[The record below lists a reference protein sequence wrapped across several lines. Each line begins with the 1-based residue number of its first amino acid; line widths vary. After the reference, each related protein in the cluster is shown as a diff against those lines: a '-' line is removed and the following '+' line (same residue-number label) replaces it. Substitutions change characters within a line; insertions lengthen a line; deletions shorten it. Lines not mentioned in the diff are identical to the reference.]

1 MPLSQAKTLRK
12 VADAMLEVIEKDPG
26 ETFFIEGHTD
36 AVGGDEPNLVLSDER
51 AESVASLLTEVYDIP
66 AENLVT
72 QGYGERF
79 LKVRTTE
86 AEQQNRRVTIRRV
99 TPLVRPVAQN

>member
-1 MPLSQAKTLRK
+1 MRS
-12 VADAMLEVIEKDPG
+12 VATSRTWCFRTNAP
-26 ETFFIEGHTD
+26 
-36 AVGGDEPNLVLSDER
+36 
-51 AESVASLLTEVYDIP
+51 ESVASLLTEVYDIP

-79 LKVRTTE
+79 LKVRTPE

>member
-1 MPLSQAKTLRK
+1 MSQANTLRK
-12 VADAMLEVIEKDPG
+12 VAGAMLQVIKKDPG

-51 AESVASLLTEVYDIP
+51 AKSVASLLTEVYDIP
-66 AENLVT
+66 AENMVT

-79 LKVRTTE
+79 LKVRTEE
-86 AEQQNRRVTIRRV
+86 AEQQNRRVTVRRV